1 MTGKWVEWR
10 GGLKAWPILLLTF
23 CLGSVEAL
31 ATEIPP
37 AFDQALVALESNDC
51 PAALQAFQALP
62 HPPPEAIQPRVIFLT
77 GYCLLQLDRPVD
89 ALPLLEQAA
98 TEYDLLA
105 DYAMSYAAQAAVALK
120 DQSKAIVL
128 LSRLL
133 ARYPNSRL
141 AEEAQFRLAMIYLEI
156 EQPEDAERA
165 LLHFLHRYPASA
177 LAPEAS
183 LLLAKHFLALERD
196 REAAPFLKRLYIRFP
211 TDPAAAEAERLL
223 QETLLLTTITP
234 DEHLLRTKALFRE
247 GKYREAAAGLTPLL
261 EIDPENE
268 EILLLLGRSLFATK
282 AYPQTIAAVLPLTGP
297 AVRTPLQVKAL
308 FLMGRAS
315 LRSGKY
321 FQAIAYLD
329 RILAL
334 FPRSK
339 LADDALFLIG
349 LNQEER
355 GRDKAALEA
364 YARLLRLYP
373 NGGLGDTARW
383 RRAWLLYRQRKL
395 QQADHELK
403 HLLQDYPQSPQT
415 AQALYWRGRFL
426 EAIGKHSLAKKIYRR
441 LLKEATLD
449 PYYEWRAR
457 ERLRLKPERFSPT
470 RPAPSKRRSSLAV
483 AKARELFYL
492 RIWAEAAAE
501 YWDLATVHPH
511 EIALQWEACQALFRA
526 NEFDKVITVA
536 RRAFFTLIKTGRR
549 EEAMTTFRSFL
560 YPRGFWPWVDQYV
573 KETSLDPYLVT
584 ALIRE
589 ESAFAPTAISQ
600 AGARGLMQLMPTTAA
615 RVAHETGLQNPVDL
629 DSPGP
634 NIALGTRYL
643 AKLHEEFGGDL
654 VLTLAAY
661 NAGPGAVRR
670 WIKDHHPIQD
680 HETFIEE
687 IPYRETRRYVKRVL
701 GSYDRYRTLYA
712 GPK

>member
-10 GGLKAWPILLLTF
+10 GSLKAWPVLLLTF

-51 PAALQAFQALP
+51 PAALEAFQALP
-62 HPPPEAIQPRVIFLT
+62 HPPPEAIRPRVNFLT

-105 DYAMSYAAQAAVALK
+105 DYAMSYAAQAALALEDRDKAITMLSSLVAL
-120 DQSKAIVL
+120 
-128 LSRLL
+128 
-133 ARYPNSRL
+133 YPNSRV
-141 AEEAQFRLAMIYLEI
+141 AEEASFRLAMTHLEM
-156 EQPEDAERA
+156 EQHGNAEKA
-165 LLHFLHRYPASA
+165 LRDFLHRYPGSS

-183 LLLAKHFLALERD
+183 LLLAKHFLALDRD
-196 REAAPFLKRLYIRFP
+196 REATPILKRLYIRFP
-211 TDPAAAEAERLL
+211 TDPTAAEAERLL
-223 QETLLLTTITP
+223 EETQLLTTITP
-234 DEHLLRTKALFRE
+234 EERLLRTRALYRK
-247 GKYREAAAGLTPLL
+247 GKYREAAAALTPLL
-261 EIDPENE
+261 ESDPENG
-268 EILLLLGRSLFATK
+268 EIRLLLARSLFAK
-282 AYPQTIAAVLPLTGP
+282 KEYPQTIVTLLPLTGP
-297 AVRTPLQVKAL
+297 TVPSRLQVKAL

-315 LRSGKY
+315 LRSREY

-334 FPRSK
+334 FPRSR
-339 LADDALFLIG
+339 LADDALHLIG
-349 LNQEER
+349 LSQEER
-355 GRDKAALEA
+355 GEEDVALGV

-395 QQADHELK
+395 QPATEELK
-403 HLLQDYPQSPQT
+403 RLLQDYPQSPQR
-415 AQALYWRGRFL
+415 AQALYWRGRLL
-426 EAIGKHSLAKKIYRR
+426 EAIGKHSPAKKIYRR

-457 ERLRLKPERFSPT
+457 ERLRLKPERFSPR
-470 RPAPSKRRSSLAV
+470 RPAPSKRRSSLAQ
-483 AKARELFYL
+483 ARARELFYL

-526 NEFDKVITVA
+526 NEFDKMITVA

-549 EEAMTTFRSFL
+549 REAINTFWSFL

-643 AKLHEEFGGDL
+643 TKLHGEFGGDL